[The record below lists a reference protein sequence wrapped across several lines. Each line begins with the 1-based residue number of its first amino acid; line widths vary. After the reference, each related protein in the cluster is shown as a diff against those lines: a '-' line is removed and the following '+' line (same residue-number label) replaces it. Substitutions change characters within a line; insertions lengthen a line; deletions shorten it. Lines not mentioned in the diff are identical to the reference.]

1 MAKPIMSRT
10 TGALAAILL
19 TALVAT
25 GCHHRPHQVPGWNQA
40 PPPPAQPPAPPQPP
54 AYPPVVDTRPVV
66 IAAPAD
72 DHPAAP
78 PVRTFT
84 AGCSG
89 GYSVVDASGRVV
101 RTGRAYNTGEGLV
114 TLDASGRQGAP
125 VSQPG
130 PDQSLLFLP
139 DCACGGG
146 PVQDGPPGPPHG
158 GPQGQHGCPPH
169 RH

>member
-10 TGALAAILL
+10 TGAVAAILL

-25 GCHHRPHQVPGWNQA
+25 GCHHRPHHVPGWNQP
-40 PPPPAQPPAPPQPP
+40 PPPPAQPPAPPPQH
-54 AYPPVVDTRPVV
+54 AHPPVVDTRPVV

-72 DHPAAP
+72 DRPAAA

-114 TLDASGRQGAP
+114 SLDTQGRQGAP
-125 VSQPG
+125 VAQPG
-130 PDQSLLFLP
+130 ANQSLLFLP
-139 DCACGGG
+139 DCACGAG
-146 PVQDGPPGPPHG
+146 PVQDGPPGAPHG
-158 GPQGQHGCPPH
+158 HHPGCPPH

>member
-19 TALVAT
+19 TALLAT
-25 GCHHRPHQVPGWNQA
+25 ACHHRPQHHPVPGWNQ
-40 PPPPAQPPAPPQPP
+40 PPPAQTPAPPPQA

-72 DHPAAP
+72 HQPAAP

-101 RTGRAYNTGEGLV
+101 RTGRAYNSGEGLV
-114 TLDASGRQGAP
+114 SLDAQGRQGAP
-125 VSQPG
+125 VAQPG
-130 PDQSLLFLP
+130 ANQSLLFLP
-139 DCACGGG
+139 DCACGAG
-146 PVQDGPPGPPHG
+146 PVQDGPPGA
-158 GPQGQHGCPPH
+158 PQGHQPGCPPH

>member
-10 TGALAAILL
+10 TGALAALLL

-25 GCHHRPHQVPGWNQA
+25 GCHHRPHHHPVPSWDQA
-40 PPPPAQPPAPPQPP
+40 QPPAAQPPAPPPP
-54 AYPPVVDTRPVV
+54 EATPAVVDTRPVV

-72 DHPAAP
+72 LP
-78 PVRTFT
+78 PPTVRTFT

-101 RTGRAYNTGEGLV
+101 RTGRAYNSGDGLV
-114 TLDASGRQGAP
+114 TLDARGRQGAP
-125 VSQPG
+125 VAQPG
-130 PDQSLLFLP
+130 ANQSLLFLP
-139 DCACGGG
+139 DCACGAG
-146 PVQDGPPGPPHG
+146 PVQDGPPGA
-158 GPQGQHGCPPH
+158 PQGHHPGCPPH

>member
-10 TGALAAILL
+10 TGALAATLL
-19 TALVAT
+19 TALLAT
-25 GCHHRPHQVPGWNQA
+25 GCHHRPHHHPAPGWNEPPTAQTPA
-40 PPPPAQPPAPPQPP
+40 PPPQA

-66 IAAPAD
+66 IAAHAD
-72 DHPAAP
+72 HQPAAP

-101 RTGRAYNTGEGLV
+101 RTGRAYNSGEGLV
-114 TLDASGRQGAP
+114 SLDAQGRQGAP
-125 VSQPG
+125 VAQPG
-130 PDQSLLFLP
+130 ANQSLLFLP
-139 DCACGGG
+139 DCACGAG
-146 PVQDGPPGPPHG
+146 PVQDGPPGA
-158 GPQGQHGCPPH
+158 PQGHHPSCPPH